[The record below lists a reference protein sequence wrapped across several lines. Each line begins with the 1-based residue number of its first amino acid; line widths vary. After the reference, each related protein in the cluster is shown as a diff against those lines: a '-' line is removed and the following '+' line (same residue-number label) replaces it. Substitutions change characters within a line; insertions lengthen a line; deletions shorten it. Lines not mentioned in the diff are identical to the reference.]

1 MNEHTTINAIINE
14 VMKALSDFG
23 LTDGSIERYAK
34 HFSKMQEFFR
44 KHDKKCFSKNLLDE
58 YWSSLIHR
66 AKPYSP
72 KYLSALRRSIDLVIQ
87 YNTNRCITWTHR
99 KRGSAYIPSDYYQKI
114 IDQSIHTLQ
123 LEGSSKTWFDTTIR
137 KFCCKLEAHGIFEFS
152 HITPALVSSIITSL
166 GSDHARSMGSVV
178 TSIKKFFGYLNG
190 TGLSTLKITPTLY
203 VIYKRTKHIP
213 PFSIEEIRLLL
224 CACDRNTPQ
233 GKRNYSI
240 LLLAVTCGLR
250 RSDIQGL
257 KLSNINW
264 YRYEIHLV
272 QSKNK
277 RSVVLPMLGETGNA
291 LADYILSARPH
302 GTKFEHVFLTAK
314 APQRPMITSAFN
326 DMLMKLC
333 EKASVQK
340 IEGRNFH
347 SLRRSA
353 GTWMANSEIPVTT
366 IAQVLGHSSFYSAD
380 RYISADPKMVSCSLD
395 FTGIIPTSEVYK

>member
-23 LTDGSIERYAK
+23 LADGSIELYAK

-44 KHDKKCFSKNLLDE
+44 KHDRKYFSENLLDE
-58 YWSSLIHR
+58 YWSSLTHR
-66 AKPYSP
+66 LKPYSP
-72 KYLSALRRSIDLVIQ
+72 RYLSALRRSIDLVTD
-87 YNTNRCITWTHR
+87 YKADKCITWTHR
-99 KRGSAYIPSDYYQKI
+99 KRESAYIPSEYYQKI
-114 IDQSIHTLQ
+114 VDHSIHTLQ
-123 LEGSSKTWFDTTIR
+123 LEGSTKAWFDTTIR

-152 HITPALVSSIITSL
+152 HITPVLVSSIITGFGNDNS
-166 GSDHARSMGSVV
+166 RSMGSVV

-190 TGLSTLKITPTLY
+190 AGLSTLEIAPTLY
-203 VIYKRTKHIP
+203 VTYKRTKHIP

-250 RSDIQGL
+250 KSDIQGL
-257 KLSNINW
+257 KLSNIDW
-264 YRYEIHLV
+264 YRYEIRIV

-302 GTKFEHVFLTAK
+302 GTEFEYVFLTAK
-314 APQRPMITSAFN
+314 APRRPMVTSAFN
-326 DMLMKLC
+326 DMLLKLC
-333 EKASVQK
+333 KKASVPK
-340 IEGRNFH
+340 IVGRNFH

-353 GTWMANSEIPVTT
+353 GTWMANSGVPVTT
-366 IAQVLGHSSFYSAD
+366 IAQVLGHSSFHSAD

-395 FTGIIPTSEVYK
+395 FTGIIPTSEVYR